1 MPYIGPGLQRSE
13 GRTGLLEEFEL
24 LRGVFPT
31 QNSIAV
37 RVATEVDDDGL
48 VFQFE
53 LVVVLRTRLAEK
65 LDRAFI

>member
-1 MPYIGPGLQRSE
+1 
-13 GRTGLLEEFEL
+13 LEEFEL

-37 RVATEVDDDGL
+37 RVATEVVDDGL

>member
-1 MPYIGPGLQRSE
+1 MLGDE
-13 GRTGLLEEFEL
+13 GQL
-24 LRGVFPT
+24 LRGGGAAEDGV
-31 QNSIAV
+31 AV
-37 RVATEVDDDGL
+37 GVATEAVDDGL